1 MGKSKHLSL
10 LCLFLGLLAIPGMAV
25 TTVEIT
31 EDPIEVSKKVI
42 SDDPTPWNEAEYKA
56 ITEELGPPR
65 ALDRMERNYLLLQS
79 PWLGTE
85 YLQGVFD
92 EGVNSI
98 PVEQLLDLL
107 NLATNSPVQTS
118 RKLAEV
124 SLRHALL
131 EYKKAYEIAA
141 NLKSDKSVAYEDGIA
156 FLQNRFGYLK
166 LKTAKRL
173 LEESGKTEKPGIDKK
188 VSKRVSD
195 RFRSLR
201 KKYSDQ
207 IPLSNALEEVKAFYT
222 LLEEVVSGLAVVRP
236 YTDFTQTITELNEV
250 QLRERKH
257 WRSAL
262 EITYPRE
269 GSVWTIPDPASIQ
282 WNTENLPTEK
292 TIKFYLLRNNT
303 VIQELGVFKN
313 NSLAEGIRL
322 NTTLPKGDNYRIMGI
337 ELFPADKFHTAK
349 YASPFFT
356 IDKRD
361 PNTPAPAEEIV
372 IAQEPE
378 TDPDPPVEPEPEKVK
393 EIAIEEE
400 VEVLQEEVVDKVV
413 PEEEEEEEEEE
424 KEEEEMIV
432 EEDIVEEEEVEE
444 VKIPEKRT
452 DFDGRS
458 ITYVK
463 ELEVNSKIVQIKL
476 WDHGREDGDIV
487 SIYLNGYPIV
497 SKYNLTYQKKGFELK
512 LDPSQPNDLF
522 LYAHNLGRFP
532 PNTVSIEIID
542 GESSEN
548 IVLNSDL
555 SRCEAVLINV
565 KD

>member
-1 MGKSKHLSL
+1 MGKSKHLGL
-10 LCLFLGLLAIPGMAV
+10 LCLFLGILAIQATAMTSV
-25 TTVEIT
+25 VVT

-42 SDDPTPWNEAEYKA
+42 SDDPTPWNEAEYKS
-56 ITEELGPPR
+56 ITDELGQPR
-65 ALDRMERNYLLLQS
+65 ELDKMERNYLLLQS

-118 RKLAEV
+118 RKLAEI
-124 SLRHALL
+124 SLRQALL
-131 EYKKAYEIAA
+131 EYEEAYEIAA
-141 NLKSDKSVAYEDGIA
+141 NLKSDKSVAYEEGIA

-166 LKTAKRL
+166 LKTAKKL

-188 VSKRVSD
+188 VSKKVSD

-201 KKYSDQ
+201 RKYSDQ

-222 LLEEVVSGLAVVRP
+222 LLEEVVSGLAVVKP

-282 WNTENLPTEK
+282 WNTENLPAEK

-313 NSLAEGIRL
+313 NSLADGIRL
-322 NTTLPKGDNYRIMGI
+322 NSTLPKGDNYRIMGI

-349 YASPFFT
+349 YASPYFT

-361 PNTPAPAEEIV
+361 PEAPAPVEEVVTAPEPEAAEEPV
-372 IAQEPE
+372 
-378 TDPDPPVEPEPEKVK
+378 VEPEPDVVE
-393 EIAIEEE
+393 EETIIEE
-400 VEVLQEEVVDKVV
+400 VEVVKEEEMVTVV
-413 PEEEEEEEEEE
+413 PEEVEEEVIAEEVIEEE
-424 KEEEEMIV
+424 KA
-432 EEDIVEEEEVEE
+432 VEEEEIVEE
-444 VKIPEKRT
+444 VKLPEKRT

-463 ELEVNSKIVQIKL
+463 ELEVNSKIVQINL
-476 WDHGREDGDIV
+476 WDHGRQDGDIV